1 MRYLFSDITQSF
13 LAPPFRMLLQ
23 RLFQQIILNCQLSQ
37 YLQLFNST
45 LYSTHLFANI
55 EERPGRLPS
64 VVFQRRNPMRQV
76 LLQDIV
82 GSDSLV
88 MRWSLESLLQLQ
100 YLLLQ
105 PGLGRGK
112 CLHSL
117 LQQPL
122 VPVLLVIFNRYFFL
136 HTHLILLLM
145 LEQLFLLVNGYGS
158 SPLLRMVIQ
167 YNTLC
172 STVACIQYVYYC
184 NVQKKFTNY
193 KIQLIK

>member
-1 MRYLFSDITQSF
+1 MHRHLEYYYSGCFSKLYWTV
-13 LAPPFRMLLQ
+13 
-23 RLFQQIILNCQLSQ
+23 
-37 YLQLFNST
+37 FNST

-100 YLLLQ
+100 DLLLQ

-122 VPVLLVIFNRYFFL
+122 VPVLLVIFNRHFFL
-136 HTHLILLLM
+136 HTCLVLLLM

-172 STVACIQYVYYC
+172 STVAYIQLFTIVMYKKSL
-184 NVQKKFTNY
+184 QTIKFT
-193 KIQLIK
+193 